1 MRRGLSDGIVEMI
14 CSDRLAVFLCHPL
27 LLALCLP
34 LALILKL
41 AQVFGKNAVLPRR
54 MIASGNRIARLISLV
69 ARGVDRMR
77 LLWAKLRGHFR
88 RLQLLRTYTI
98 SVVFDEATGA
108 FTVSCRNELM
118 KRC

>member
-41 AQVFGKNAVLPRR
+41 AQVFGKNARFCLE
-54 MIASGNRIARLISLV
+54 G
-69 ARGVDRMR
+69 
-77 LLWAKLRGHFR
+77 
-88 RLQLLRTYTI
+88 
-98 SVVFDEATGA
+98 
-108 FTVSCRNELM
+108 
-118 KRC
+118 